1 MPHAATP
8 LRREVAFLSDGVPCR
23 AWLYEPAADVAGP
36 APCIVMAHGLGGTR
50 DASLPPYA
58 ERFSAAGLYV
68 LLFDYRHLGDSDGEP
83 RQLISM
89 KRQLADWGAAIALAR
104 ATPGID
110 AERIGLWGCS
120 LAGGHALVVAARD
133 RRIAAV
139 SAQCPMLD
147 GAASARIAVRQAGL
161 AMSVRMAGAAL
172 LDVARACV
180 GKAPHYVP
188 LAAPPGQ
195 LAAMATEDAYAG
207 CMAIVPP
214 GWRNEV
220 AARLFFTLP
229 LYHPSRYAA
238 DVACPTLL
246 IGCAHDTVASTKAV
260 VQTGARMGD
269 RAQLIMLPIG
279 HFDIYLGKWFERS
292 SSEQLAFF
300 SNALAVP
307 GTVVKAR

>member
-8 LRREVAFLSDGVPCR
+8 LRREVAFLSDGVACR
-23 AWLYEPAADVAGP
+23 AWLYEPAADVARP

-58 ERFSAAGLYV
+58 ERFSAAGFYV

-89 KRQLADWGAAIALAR
+89 KRQLADWTAAIGFAR
-104 ATPGID
+104 TTPGID
-110 AERIGLWGCS
+110 AARIGLWGCS

-133 RRIAAV
+133 QRIAAV

-147 GAASARIAVRQAGL
+147 GAASARIAVRQAGF
-161 AMSVRMAGAAL
+161 AMSVRMIGAAL
-172 LDVARACV
+172 LDVARACI

-207 CMAIVPP
+207 CMAVLHTTALPS
-214 GWRNEV
+214 V
-220 AARLFFTLP
+220 ALRPRRRLP
-229 LYHPSRYAA
+229 DAA
-238 DVACPTLL
+238 DRLRARHRRVNQGGGTDGRPDGQSRSAHRAAHRPLRHL
-246 IGCAHDTVASTKAV
+246 PWQMLRKIEQRAIGILQQRLCS
-260 VQTGARMGD
+260 ARY
-269 RAQLIMLPIG
+269 R
-279 HFDIYLGKWFERS
+279 R
-292 SSEQLAFF
+292 
-300 SNALAVP
+300 
-307 GTVVKAR
+307 

>member
-8 LRREVAFLSDGVPCR
+8 LRREVAFLSDGVTCR
-23 AWLYEPAADVAGP
+23 AWLYEPATGVPRP

-50 DASLPPYA
+50 DASLSPYA
-58 ERFSAAGLYV
+58 ERFAAAGFYV
-68 LLFDYRHLGDSDGEP
+68 LLFDYRHLGDSEGEP

-89 KRQLADWGAAIALAR
+89 EQQLADWGAAIDFAR
-104 ATPGID
+104 TTPGVD
-110 AERIGLWGCS
+110 AGRIGLWGCS
-120 LAGGHALVVAARD
+120 LAGGHVLVAAARD
-133 RRIAAV
+133 KRIAVV

-147 GAASARIAVRQAGL
+147 GAASARIAVRQAGF
-161 AMSVRMAGAAL
+161 AMSMRMAGAAL
-172 LDVARACV
+172 LDLVRACM
-180 GKAPHYVP
+180 GKAPYYVP
-188 LAAPPGQ
+188 LAAPPGG

-229 LYHPSRYAA
+229 LYRPSRFAG
-238 DVACPTLL
+238 DVTCPTLL
-246 IGCAHDTVASTKAV
+246 IACANDTVTSTRAV
-260 VQTGARMGD
+260 VQTGARMGS
-269 RAQLIMLPIG
+269 RAQVILLPIG

-300 SNALAVP
+300 KNAFAASCA
-307 GTVVKAR
+307 VVKAQ

>member
-8 LRREVAFLSDGVPCR
+8 LRGEVAFLSEGVTCR
-23 AWLYEPAADVAGP
+23 AWLYEPAADVARP

-58 ERFSAAGLYV
+58 ERFAAAGFYV
-68 LLFDYRHLGDSDGEP
+68 LLFDYRHLGGSDGEP

-89 KRQLADWGAAIALAR
+89 ERQLADWAAAIAFAR
-104 ATPGID
+104 TAPGVD
-110 AERIGLWGCS
+110 AERVGLWGCS
-120 LAGGHALVVAARD
+120 LAGGHVLVAAARD
-133 RRIAAV
+133 KRIAAV
-139 SAQCPMLD
+139 AAQCPMLD
-147 GAASARIAVRQAGL
+147 GTASARMAVRQAGF
-161 AMSVRMAGAAL
+161 AMSMRMAGAAL
-172 LDVARACV
+172 LDVARACI

-195 LAAMATEDAYAG
+195 LAAMATEDAYSG

-220 AARLFFTLP
+220 AARLFFTMP
-229 LYHPSRYAA
+229 LYTPSRHAR
-238 DVACPTLL
+238 DVGCPTLL
-246 IGCAHDTVASTKAV
+246 IACVHDTVTSTRAV
-260 VQTGARMGD
+260 EQTGARMGD

-300 SNALAVP
+300 KDAFAAP
-307 GTVVKAR
+307 HTVVKAR